1 MSVASH
7 LAVSPSGYD
16 RRIRELIPHYDD
28 LILEA
33 ARSLRYTGRP
43 IRSIVD
49 LGIGTGA
56 LARACLMHATR
67 PRARIL
73 SGDRPHPMRLLGLDS
88 DADMLGVAAV
98 RLRRWRDRVE
108 IRHADFVTAEIP
120 ACDAIVA
127 TFSLHHIR
135 TRRAKLAFYRR
146 CRKAL
151 RPGGI
156 LVSGDCMPASGAIA
170 AAADLQE
177 WYSHLARSAGSL
189 AAARRIYASWADE
202 DTYMPLAREV
212 EMLEAAGFSVE
223 IPWRRSP
230 FAVVVAGRGGTPK
243 A

>member
-16 RRIRELIPHYDD
+16 RRIRELIPYYDD
-28 LILEA
+28 LVLEA
-33 ARSLRYTGRP
+33 GRGLRYAGRP

-56 LARACLMHATR
+56 LARACLQATT
-67 PRARIL
+67 PSARIL
-73 SGDRPHPMRLLGLDS
+73 GFDE
-88 DADMLGVAAV
+88 DAAMLGVAAV
-98 RLRRWRDRVE
+98 RLRRWRSRVE

-156 LVSGDCMPASGAIA
+156 LVSGDCMPASSAAA
-170 AAADLQE
+170 AAADLDE
-177 WYSHLARSAGSL
+177 WYAHLARSAGSL
-189 AAARRIYASWADE
+189 AAARRIHASWADE
-202 DTYMPLAREV
+202 DTYMPLAVEV
-212 EMLEAAGFSVE
+212 ELLEKAGFSVE
-223 IPWRRSP
+223 IPWRRSA
-230 FAVVVAGRGGTPK
+230 FAVIVARR
-243 A
+243 

>member
-1 MSVASH
+1 VSVASH

-16 RRIRELIPHYDD
+16 RRIRELIPYYDD
-28 LILEA
+28 LVLEA
-33 ARSLRYTGRP
+33 ARGLRFAGRP

-56 LARACLMHATR
+56 LARACLMHIAGPR
-67 PRARIL
+67 PRGSRRHAV
-73 SGDRPHPMRLLGLDS
+73 RLLGLDE
-88 DADMLGVAAV
+88 DANMLAVAAA
-98 RLRRWRDRVE
+98 RLRPWRARVE

-120 ACDAIVA
+120 ACDALVA

-156 LVSGDCMPASGAIA
+156 LVSGDCMPASSATA
-170 AAADLQE
+170 AAADRDE
-177 WYSHLARSAGSL
+177 WYAHLARSAGSL

-202 DTYMPLAREV
+202 DTYMPLAVEV
-212 EMLEAAGFSVE
+212 ELLEAAGFAVE
-223 IPWRRSP
+223 ITWRRSP
-230 FAVVVAGRGGTPK
+230 FAVVVARRTRR
-243 A
+243 AR

>member
-1 MSVASH
+1 VSVASH

-16 RRIRELIPHYDD
+16 RRIRELIPHYDE
-28 LILEA
+28 LVLEA
-33 ARSLRYTGRP
+33 ARGLRLAGRP

-56 LARACLMHATR
+56 LARACLMHATSS
-67 PRARIL
+67 RARIL
-73 SGDRPHPMRLLGLDS
+73 GFDE
-88 DADMLGVAAV
+88 DAAMLGVAAA

-156 LVSGDCMPASGAIA
+156 LVSGDCMPASGATVA
-170 AAADLQE
+170 TADLE
-177 WYSHLARSAGSL
+177 AWYVHLARSAGSL
-189 AAARRIYASWADE
+189 ADARRIHASWADE
-202 DTYMPLAREV
+202 DTYMPLAV
-212 EMLEAAGFSVE
+212 ELALLETAGFLVDVT
-223 IPWRRSP
+223 WRRSG
-230 FAVVVAGRGGTPK
+230 FAVVVATVAGQKSEGSK
-243 A
+243 F

>member
-16 RRIRELIPHYDD
+16 RRIRELIPYYDD
-28 LILEA
+28 LVLEA
-33 ARSLRYTGRP
+33 GRGLRFAGRP

-56 LARACLMHATR
+56 LARACLMHTAT
-67 PRARIL
+67 PRAHI
-73 SGDRPHPMRLLGLDS
+73 LGLDA
-88 DADMLGVAAV
+88 DAAMLGVAAV

-108 IRHADFVTAEIP
+108 VRHADFVTAGIP

-146 CRKAL
+146 CWKAL

-156 LVSGDCMPASGAIA
+156 LVSGDCMPASSATA
-170 AAADLQE
+170 AAADRDE
-177 WYSHLARSAGSL
+177 WYAHLARSAGSL

-202 DTYMPLAREV
+202 DTYMPLAIEV
-212 EMLEAAGFSVE
+212 ELLEAAGFAVE
-223 IPWRRSP
+223 ITWRRSA
-230 FAVVVAGRGGTPK
+230 FAVIVARRKRRAP
-243 A
+243 

>member
-28 LILEA
+28 VVLEA
-33 ARSLRYTGRP
+33 ARGLRYAGRP

-56 LARACLMHATR
+56 LARACLQGTS
-67 PRARIL
+67 PSARIL
-73 SGDRPHPMRLLGLDS
+73 GFDE
-88 DADMLGVAAV
+88 DADMLSVAAA
-98 RLRRWRDRVE
+98 RLRRWRARVE

-135 TRRAKLAFYRR
+135 RRRAKLAFYRR

-156 LVSGDCMPASGAIA
+156 LVSGDCMPASNAAA
-170 AAADLQE
+170 AAADLDE
-177 WYSHLARSAGSL
+177 WYAHLACSAGSL
-189 AAARRIYASWADE
+189 AAARRIHASWADE
-202 DTYMPLAREV
+202 DTYMPLAVEV
-212 EMLEAAGFSVE
+212 ELLEKAGFAVE
-223 IPWRRSP
+223 IPWRRSA
-230 FAVVVAGRGGTPK
+230 FAVIVAKR
-243 A
+243 

>member
-16 RRIRELIPHYDD
+16 RRIRELIPHYDE
-28 LILEA
+28 LIFEA
-33 ARSLRYTGRP
+33 ARGLRLGGRP

-56 LARACLMHATR
+56 LARACLM
-67 PRARIL
+67 RASNPAVHI
-73 SGDRPHPMRLLGLDS
+73 LGLDA
-88 DADMLGVAAV
+88 DAAMLEVAAV
-98 RLRRWRDRVE
+98 RLRRWRGRVE
-108 IRHADFVTAEIP
+108 TRHANFMTATIP

-135 TRRAKLAFYRR
+135 TRRAKLSLYRR
-146 CRKAL
+146 CRQAL

-156 LVSGDCMPASGAIA
+156 LVSGDCMPASSAIA
-170 AAADLQE
+170 TAADLE
-177 WYSHLARSAGSL
+177 NWCAHLARSAGSL

-212 EMLEAAGFSVE
+212 ELLEAAGFSVE
-223 IPWRRSP
+223 IPWRRAP
-230 FAVVVAGRGGTPK
+230 FAVVVATR
-243 A
+243 ARRSDS